1 MKKLSMPSSQS
12 RLREPVFNLP
22 PVVTISILVLVGI
35 QLLRMLVSQET
46 DIELIF
52 EWAVIPARWAVA
64 YGGVEIQEVVRQLQE
79 SAPGEPIESL
89 EALAQFVLADGQG
102 HPFTAITHAFLHGS
116 WIHLLLNSIWL
127 AAFGTPIA
135 RRCGVWRFLLL
146 AAVSAVAGAVFYAFM
161 NPVRIFP
168 MIGASGAVSGLMGA
182 ASWFVFAPATWHWE
196 GRLAQPHER
205 PRQPLVEILGNRS
218 FLIFIAVWFGTNYLF
233 AFVEPVGLTEGN
245 IAWEAHVGGFLAGLI
260 LFPWLDPIPAR
271 SRRISA

>member
-1 MKKLSMPSSQS
+1 MPSSQS

-22 PVVTISILVLVGI
+22 PVVTISILVLAGI
-35 QLLRMLVSQET
+35 HLLRMFLSQET
-46 DIELIF
+46 DIELVF

-64 YGGVEIQEVVRQLQE
+64 YGGVEIQEVVRHLQE
-79 SAPGEPIESL
+79 SAPGESIESL
-89 EALAQFVLADGQG
+89 EALAQFVLADGEG
-102 HPFTAITHAFLHGS
+102 HPLTAITHAFLHGS
-116 WIHLLLNSIWL
+116 WVHLLLNSVWL

-135 RRCGVWRFLLL
+135 RRVGVWRFLLL
-146 AAVSAVAGAVFYAFM
+146 AAVSAVAGALFYAFM
-161 NPVRIFP
+161 NPVQIFP

-218 FLIFIAVWFGTNYLF
+218 FLVFIGVWFATNYLF
-233 AFVEPVGLTEGN
+233 AFVEPVGLAEGN
-245 IAWEAHVGGFLAGLI
+245 IAWEAHVGGFLAGLF
-260 LFPWLDPIPAR
+260 LFPWIDPIPAR